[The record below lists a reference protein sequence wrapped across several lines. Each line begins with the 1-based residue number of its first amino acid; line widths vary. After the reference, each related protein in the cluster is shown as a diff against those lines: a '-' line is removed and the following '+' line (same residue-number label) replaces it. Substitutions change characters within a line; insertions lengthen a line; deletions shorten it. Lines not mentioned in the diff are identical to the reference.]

1 MIARV
6 CDFWNAQAKRF
17 LVAASPTYI
26 CGMKVTPSHQLTRL
40 AFALSVLFSLHACA
54 ARKQGDSGSDNNLDR
69 LVSYMQGSFNSSAQ
83 AQRDS
88 NYYDISLEMRP
99 IWPKRKDAHWL
110 YVEQAVSAV
119 KGKPYRQRV
128 YRVSARPDDSFI
140 SEVYTLP
147 DEAGFIGAY
156 DTPEKFDALSPD
168 QLVLRNGCAVI
179 LRIDGEHFKGATE
192 GDGCE
197 SNLRGAK
204 YATSKVEITPD
215 RILSWD
221 QGFDASGK
229 QVWGAT
235 LGGYEFL
242 KQR

>member
-1 MIARV
+1 
-6 CDFWNAQAKRF
+6 
-17 LVAASPTYI
+17 
-26 CGMKVTPSHQLTRL
+26 MKVNLFAQLTRL
-40 AFALSVLFSLHACA
+40 TFVLSVILSLHACTA
-54 ARKQGDSGSDNNLDR
+54 SKQGESGSAKDLDR

-83 AQRDS
+83 AKRDT
-88 NYYDISLEMRP
+88 NYFDISLEMRP

-110 YVEQAVSAV
+110 YVEQAVTAL

-128 YRVSARPDDSFI
+128 YRVSARSDGSFI

-147 DEAGFIGAY
+147 DEASFVGAY
-156 DTPEKFDALSPD
+156 ATVEKFDALNPD
-168 QLVLRNGCAVI
+168 QLVLRNGCGVI
-179 LRIDGEHFKGATE
+179 LRKEGDGFKGATE

-204 YATSKVEITPD
+204 YASSKVEIASD

-221 QGFDASGK
+221 QGFDAAGK